1 MKRFLLSVLL
11 LMSLPMVSFG
21 QQEVTKFLGIPVDGS
36 KAEMIR
42 KLKEKGFTPSPLR
55 GDVLEGEFNGAEVNV
70 HVATNNNRVWRIMVA
85 DKNQVGGTDI
95 KIRFNNLCRQFQESE
110 KYLSSSLSGFTIP
123 ADEDID
129 YEITVHD
136 KRYEAVYAQLPEVV
150 DTIAVMQS
158 LIPVLMKKYTVEQI
172 RNPTEEVQK
181 DINET
186 IATYM
191 VDILLMRQVWFS
203 ISKFRG
209 EYYITM
215 FYDNKYNEANGED
228 L

>member
-11 LMSLPMVSFG
+11 LMSLPMVAFG

-70 HVATNNNRVWRIMVA
+70 YVATNNNKVWRIMVA
-85 DKNQVGGTDI
+85 DKNHVGGTDI

-110 KYLSSSLSGFTIP
+110 KYLSASLSGFTIP

-172 RNPTEEVQK
+172 SNPTEEVQK

-186 IATYM
+186 LATYM
-191 VDILLMRQVWFS
+191 VDMLLMRQVWFS
-203 ISKFRG
+203 ISDFRG

>member
-11 LMSLPMVSFG
+11 LMSLPVVAFG
-21 QQEVTKFLGIPVDGS
+21 QQEVTKFLGIPVDGG

-70 HVATNNNRVWRIMVA
+70 YVATNNNKVWRIMVA

-110 KYLSSSLSGFTIP
+110 KYLSASLSGFTIP

-172 RNPTEEVQK
+172 SNPTEEVQK

-186 IATYM
+186 LATYM
-191 VDILLMRQVWFS
+191 VDMLLMRQVWFS
-203 ISKFRG
+203 ISDFRG

>member
-11 LMSLPMVSFG
+11 LMSLPMVAFG

-70 HVATNNNRVWRIMVA
+70 YVATNNNKVWRIMVA

-110 KYLSSSLSGFTIP
+110 KYLSASLSGFTIP

-172 RNPTEEVQK
+172 SNPTEEVQK

-186 IATYM
+186 LATYM

-203 ISKFRG
+203 ISDFRG

>member
-11 LMSLPMVSFG
+11 LMSLPMVAFG

-70 HVATNNNRVWRIMVA
+70 YVATNNNKVWRIMVA

-95 KIRFNNLCRQFQESE
+95 KIRFNNLCRQFQENE
-110 KYLSSSLSGFTIP
+110 KYLSASLSGFTIP

-136 KRYEAVYAQLPEVV
+136 KCYEAVYAQLPEVV

-172 RNPTEEVQK
+172 SNPTEEVQK

>member
-1 MKRFLLSVLL
+1 
-11 LMSLPMVSFG
+11 MVAFG

-70 HVATNNNRVWRIMVA
+70 YVATNNNKVWRIMVA
-85 DKNQVGGTDI
+85 DKNHVGGTDI
-95 KIRFNNLCRQFQESE
+95 KIRFNNLCRQFQENE
-110 KYLSSSLSGFTIP
+110 KYLSASLSGFTIP

-172 RNPTEEVQK
+172 SNPTEEVQK

-191 VDILLMRQVWFS
+191 VDMLLMRQVWFS
-203 ISKFRG
+203 ISDFRG

>member
-11 LMSLPMVSFG
+11 LMSLPVVAFG
-21 QQEVTKFLGIPVDGS
+21 QQEVTKFLGIPVDGG

-70 HVATNNNRVWRIMVA
+70 YVATNNNKVWRIMVA
-85 DKNQVGGTDI
+85 DKNHVGGTDI

-110 KYLSSSLSGFTIP
+110 KYLSASLSGFTIP

-172 RNPTEEVQK
+172 SNPTEEVQK

-186 IATYM
+186 LATYM
-191 VDILLMRQVWFS
+191 VDMLLMRQVWFS
-203 ISKFRG
+203 ISDFRG